1 MSAAPEAKA
10 RPPASFRVKVW
21 VALMLTIALVT
32 AAAVVFAQS
41 RLAQAGEEELQ
52 REFAVQLSALH
63 ERQAIRQTALVERC
77 RALVRRPRIVA
88 ALEDNALDLLYPS
101 AKDEL
106 RDIVESEFNVTM
118 GTDAYALRAQF
129 YRFLNRQGG
138 VIVPAP
144 EQSGGALLA
153 TEETQLAVAAA
164 PTRQQWGFIE
174 RRAADG
180 RVTLTELILMPIL
193 ASETAQPIAA
203 LVLGFETVGL
213 GEAHPQNGSRLGIW
227 REAGLF
233 LPGLADAERAMLTTA
248 LRQRVTA
255 GQQADARF
263 ALEFSGA
270 RHEVF
275 CKLLNPDSLYPP
287 AYEVFLYPL
296 AAMER
301 RQEQVRWQI
310 IGAGLLLFC
319 VGLAAAHFLSG
330 KLSAPVEQLVV
341 ASAQDRANRARAEA
355 ALESTSAELARAAR
369 FSADASHQLK
379 TPVAVL
385 RAGLEEMLARD
396 NATEEVRIELA
407 SLIHQTY
414 RLSSVI
420 DDLLLLS
427 RMDAGRLKLMKEPV
441 DLSELLALALDDL
454 QAHPAT
460 ELLDVQTDYPAELWI
475 AGDRHYTGLIL
486 QNLLENARKYNCRG
500 GRIQLHVQRQAEVV
514 RLRVGNTG
522 KTISPEG
529 QEHIFERFHR
539 GVVGENI
546 PGYGLGLN
554 LARELTRLHGGEL
567 RLVRSSDGWTEF
579 EAQFLALGPAANPT
593 RTNG

>member
-1 MSAAPEAKA
+1 MSAAPAVKA
-10 RPPASFRVKVW
+10 RAPASFRVKVW
-21 VALMLTIALVT
+21 VALMLTVAMVT

-41 RLAQAGEEELQ
+41 RLARAAEEELQ
-52 REFAVQLSALH
+52 REFASQLTALH

-77 RALVRRPRIVA
+77 RALVRRPRILA

-118 GTDAYALRAQF
+118 GADAYALRAQF
-129 YRFLNRQGG
+129 YRFLDRQGA

-144 EQSGGALLA
+144 EQSGGALHPA
-153 TEETQLAVAAA
+153 EEWQLAIAAA
-164 PTRQQWGFIE
+164 PARQHWGFIV
-174 RRAADG
+174 RHSADG
-180 RVTLTELILMPIL
+180 QAMLTELILMPIL

-233 LPGLADAERAMLTTA
+233 LPGLDEATQAGLSAA
-248 LRQRVTA
+248 LAQRLQEA
-255 GQQADARF
+255 LPADARF
-263 ALEFSGA
+263 AWELGGT

-275 CKLLNPDSLYPP
+275 CKLLNPGSLYPP

-310 IGAGLLLFC
+310 IGAGMLLFL
-319 VGLAAAHFLSG
+319 VGLAGSHFLSG
-330 KLSAPVEQLVV
+330 RLSAPVEQLVV
-341 ASAQDRANRARAEA
+341 ESARDRAHRMRAEA

-385 RAGLEEMLARD
+385 RAGLEELLAREKGRED
-396 NATEEVRIELA
+396 VSSELA
-407 SLIHQTY
+407 ALIHQTY
-414 RLSSVI
+414 RLSTVI

-427 RMDAGRLKLMKEPV
+427 QMDAGRLASMTEPV

-460 ELLDVQTDYPAELWI
+460 ERLDVQTDYPAELWI

-486 QNLLENARKYNCRG
+486 QNLLENARKYNCAG
-500 GRIQLHVQRQAEVV
+500 GRIQLQV
-514 RLRVGNTG
+514 RREADAVWLQVGNTG
-522 KTISPEG
+522 RTIAPEA

-554 LARELTRLHGGEL
+554 LARELARLHGGEL
-567 RLVRSSDGWTEF
+567 RLVRSTEGWTEF
-579 EAQFLALGPAANPT
+579 AVHFRPVAAAGPT
-593 RTNG
+593 EERG